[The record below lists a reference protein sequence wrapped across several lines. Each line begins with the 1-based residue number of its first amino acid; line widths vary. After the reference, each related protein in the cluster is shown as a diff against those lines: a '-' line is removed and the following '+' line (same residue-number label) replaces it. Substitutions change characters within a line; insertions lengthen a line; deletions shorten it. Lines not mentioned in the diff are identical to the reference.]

1 MSQSGS
7 DWARLFRVATSLIRQ
22 VNAEQLIVDSW
33 SFGGGT
39 AMMLQIDHRES
50 HDIDI
55 FLADAQILSYL
66 DPKLRDFEFEIR
78 PSDYTG
84 DGSQFLKLAFDG
96 IGEIDFVVGAA
107 LTQHPTTS
115 RTVEGEEVRLETL
128 AEIITKK
135 IYYRGASIKPRD
147 IFDIAAAA
155 KHHRAP
161 VVEALQGYRNEV
173 ATTLAAIERLNP
185 EFVNAAIAA
194 LAIKD
199 AYRPVAHTAIADAKA
214 FLQSV

>member
-1 MSQSGS
+1 MSPSRS

-22 VNAEQLIVDSW
+22 VNAEQVIVDSW

-55 FLADAQILSYL
+55 FLADAQLLSYL

-84 DGSQFLKLAFDG
+84 DGSQFLKLAFEG
-96 IGEIDFVVGAA
+96 IGEIDFVVGSA
-107 LTQHPTTS
+107 LTQHPTTMQ
-115 RTVEGEEVRLETL
+115 TVEGEEVRLE
-128 AEIITKK
+128 
-135 IYYRGASIKPRD
+135 
-147 IFDIAAAA
+147 
-155 KHHRAP
+155 
-161 VVEALQGYRNEV
+161 
-173 ATTLAAIERLNP
+173 TLAAIERLNP
-185 EFVNAAIAA
+185 EFVNAAIAG

-199 AYRPVAHTAIADAKA
+199 SHRPIARTAIADAREL
-214 FLQSV
+214 LQAV